1 MFKSVGRQIWKLC
14 SAEMRNRL
22 FNGHDD
28 DYFRLASSSQL
39 PISSPKKP
47 AGLWSRDDTMWL
59 LLTLSLLGEKKT
71 KQKKTS
77 FSFSLLWESGIR
89 CLFCSGGKITCCWSQ
104 RFDKISWQTWAKLAT
119 MGNVGKSNLFH
130 FKEKMRPP
138 SSLTE
143 LCLSEMCAQW
153 FHSAYLFGGHWLYW
167 MIPRNG
173 VTLLCTSAN
182 LLRHKMVH

>member
-1 MFKSVGRQIWKLC
+1 MMIIFPASHFLSEKTRRFMESWWHNVAFVNTFIVGR
-14 SAEMRNRL
+14 
-22 FNGHDD
+22 
-28 DYFRLASSSQL
+28 
-39 PISSPKKP
+39 
-47 AGLWSRDDTMWL
+47 
-59 LLTLSLLGEKKT
+59 KKT
-71 KQKKTS
+71 KKKTS

-153 FHSAYLFGGHWLYW
+153 FHSAYLFGGYWLYW